1 MTRPKRGRGAEKKNR
16 NTTIF
21 EAEKILLAA
30 FHDCLD
36 RFIFQLRPV

>member
-1 MTRPKRGRGAEKKNR
+1 MTRPKRGRGAEKKKR

-21 EAEKILLAA
+21 EAKILLAA